1 MKYFR
6 ILFSAAAL
14 LLAASCIDNDVPYP
28 VVELRIAGVEGSG
41 FTVSGIS
48 IANRTRSR
56 AEALAQEIA
65 AHNDLAVKREGRLLH
80 ARNERLTRVE
90 ARAEAAA
97 TGTVLRS
104 TVTFRGRDARR
115 QSVELER

>member
-48 IANRTRSR
+48 IAMFFLKNGCPHSTRCG
-56 AEALAQEIA
+56 
-65 AHNDLAVKREGRLLH
+65 N
-80 ARNERLTRVE
+80 
-90 ARAEAAA
+90 
-97 TGTVLRS
+97 TV
-104 TVTFRGRDARR
+104 
-115 QSVELER
+115 

>member
-48 IANRTRSR
+48 IANRTV
-56 AEALAQEIA
+56 ALTLDAYVSKEYGSP
-65 AHNDLAVKREGRLLH
+65 K
-80 ARNERLTRVE
+80 
-90 ARAEAAA
+90 
-97 TGTVLRS
+97 
-104 TVTFRGRDARR
+104 RGRGATPIRR
-115 QSVELER
+115 PRNRRPPNGR

>member
-41 FTVSGIS
+41 FTVSVIIGL
-48 IANRTRSR
+48 
-56 AEALAQEIA
+56 E
-65 AHNDLAVKREGRLLH
+65 V
-80 ARNERLTRVE
+80 AR
-90 ARAEAAA
+90 
-97 TGTVLRS
+97 LRS
-104 TVTFRGRDARR
+104 TSRPPIR
-115 QSVELER
+115 